1 MGFFTS
7 SEEDNT
13 EDGILARM
21 KKEKMLYVQR
31 LITKDEYETRIL
43 KLEAQLAALS
53 VMPTQTANQ
62 DAQLKELDYLLEKKW
77 ISPADYEVR
86 RKEILGEQA

>member
-13 EDGILARM
+13 EEGIRARM
-21 KKEKMLYVQR
+21 KKEKLLYVQR
-31 LITKDEYETRIL
+31 LITKDEYDARIL
-43 KLEAQLAALS
+43 QLEAQMAALS
-53 VMPTQTANQ
+53 VAPTQTVNH

-77 ISPADYEVR
+77 ISQADYETR
-86 RKEILGEQA
+86 RKEILKEL

>member
-13 EDGILARM
+13 EEGIRARM
-21 KKEKMLYVQR
+21 KKEKKIYIQR
-31 LITKDEYETRIL
+31 LITKDEYNARIL

-53 VMPTQTANQ
+53 VTPTQTVNH

-77 ISPADYEVR
+77 ISPADYEAR
-86 RKEILGEQA
+86 RKEILGEQT

>member
-13 EDGILARM
+13 EEGIRARM

-31 LITKDEYETRIL
+31 LIAKDEYEARIL

-53 VMPTQTANQ
+53 VMPAQTANQ
-62 DAQLKELDYLLEKKW
+62 DVQLKELNYLLGKKW
-77 ISPADYEVR
+77 ISQADYEAR
-86 RKEILGEQA
+86 RKEILKEL